1 MVFFIQ
7 RRKLETVV
15 QDPGGD
21 TLFCPQGTMPG
32 GYIVTPQSPPEDTK
46 GEGLSQLSSWSC
58 TLILRHCKRSWP
70 YRASIRAQGRPLGAA
85 QLSSGSLDIVSASLH
100 PGVSSI
106 SSPRALI
113 CST

>member
-7 RRKLETVV
+7 GRKLETVV

-46 GEGLSQLSSWSC
+46 GEGLTQLSSWSC
-58 TLILRHCKRSWP
+58 PPILRPSRRWWP
-70 YRASIRAQGRPLGAA
+70 YRASTRAQGRPPGAA
-85 QLSSGSLDIVSASLH
+85 
-100 PGVSSI
+100 
-106 SSPRALI
+106 
-113 CST
+113 